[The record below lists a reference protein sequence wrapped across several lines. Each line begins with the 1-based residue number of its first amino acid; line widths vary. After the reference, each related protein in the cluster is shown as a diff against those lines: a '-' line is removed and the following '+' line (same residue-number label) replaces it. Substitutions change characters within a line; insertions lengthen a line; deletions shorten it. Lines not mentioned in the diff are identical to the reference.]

1 MSSEDRL
8 KGVLEIEMIMEC
20 LTGLRI
26 GAGPEALEIGGAENP
41 IIKDP
46 LMHLPYIPGSSLKG
60 AMRAHYELFSAKE
73 IEHEV
78 VKSEEEKK
86 KIRIHMCKESDC
98 EICRVF
104 GRTPEK
110 LGEASEKEQGGGKQG
125 EGTGQLQDDT
135 VYITRLK
142 VDDAYPTEET
152 IRKWEKLSPGGIEV
166 KWENVLD
173 RLTSRANP
181 RAVERV
187 PRGSEFKI
195 MMSYKIFD
203 QKDVD
208 NVAVIFQSLK
218 LVEDDYL
225 GGYGSRGYGRVRF
238 KNITMRL
245 KKREYYEKCDDNAKK
260 IIGDKQYSSLEEL
273 LKNKEAIINE
283 IRTQLSLGQPRQT

>member
-1 MSSEDRL
+1 MSSEALL
-8 KGVLEIEMIMEC
+8 KGVLEIEMVMEC

-26 GAGPEALEIGGAENP
+26 GAGPEAMEIGGAENLVV
-41 IIKDP
+41 KDP
-46 LMHLPYIPGSSLKG
+46 LTRLPYIPGSSLKG
-60 AMRAHYELFSAKE
+60 AMRAHYELFSTRP
-73 IEHEV
+73 INHEV
-78 VKSEEEKK
+78 VKGPQ
-86 KIRIHMCKESDC
+86 KIRMHMCEDPDC

-110 LGEASEKEQGGGKQG
+110 LESREAGGA
-125 EGTGQLQDDT
+125 QDNMIYT
-135 VYITRLK
+135 TRLK

-152 IRKWEKLSPGGIEV
+152 IRRWETFSPEGVEV

-195 MMSYKIFD
+195 TMSYKIFD

-245 KKREYYEKCDDNAKK
+245 KKREYYEKCDDGAKIAIK
-260 IIGDKQYSSLEEL
+260 CDDKKEQYSSLEEL
-273 LKNKEAIINE
+273 LKDMEKIVEE
-283 IRTQLSLGQPRQT
+283 IKAQLSQPRQM

>member
-26 GAGPEALEIGGAENP
+26 GAGPEALEIGGAENL

-46 LMHLPYIPGSSLKG
+46 LTRLPYVPGSSLKG
-60 AMRAHYELFSAKE
+60 AMRARYELFSTRP
-73 IEHEV
+73 INHEV
-78 VKSEEEKK
+78 VKEPQ
-86 KIRIHMCKESDC
+86 KIRMHMCEDPDC

-110 LGEASEKEQGGGKQG
+110 LESREAGGA
-125 EGTGQLQDDT
+125 QDNMIYT
-135 VYITRLK
+135 TRLK
-142 VDDAYPTEET
+142 IDDAYPTEET
-152 IRKWEKLSPGGIEV
+152 IGRWRDFSPEGVEV

-195 MMSYKIFD
+195 TMSYKIFD

-245 KKREYYEKCDDNAKK
+245 KKREYYEKCDDGAKIAIK
-260 IIGDKQYSSLEEL
+260 RDDKKEQYSSLEEL
-273 LKNKEAIINE
+273 LKDMEKIIEE
-283 IRTQLSLGQPRQT
+283 IKTRLSQPRQT

>member
-26 GAGPEALEIGGAENP
+26 GAGPEALEIGGAENL

-46 LMHLPYIPGSSLKG
+46 LTRLPYVPGSSLKG
-60 AMRAHYELFSAKE
+60 AMRARYELFSTRP
-73 IEHEV
+73 INHEV
-78 VKSEEEKK
+78 VKGPQ
-86 KIRIHMCKESDC
+86 KIRMHMCEDPDC

-110 LGEASEKEQGGGKQG
+110 LESREAGGA
-125 EGTGQLQDDT
+125 QDNMIYT
-135 VYITRLK
+135 TRLK
-142 VDDAYPTEET
+142 IDDAYPTEET
-152 IRKWEKLSPGGIEV
+152 IGRWRSFSPEGVEV

-195 MMSYKIFD
+195 TMSYKIFD

-273 LKNKEAIINE
+273 LKNKEAVINE

>member
-1 MSSEDRL
+1 MSSEALL
-8 KGVLEIEMIMEC
+8 KGVLEIEMVMEC

-26 GAGPEALEIGGAENP
+26 GAGPEAMEIGGAENLVV
-41 IIKDP
+41 KDP
-46 LMHLPYIPGSSLKG
+46 LTRLPYVPGSSLKG
-60 AMRAHYELFSAKE
+60 AMRARYELFSTRP
-73 IEHEV
+73 INHEV
-78 VKSEEEKK
+78 VKGPQR
-86 KIRIHMCKESDC
+86 IRMHMCEDPDC

-110 LGEASEKEQGGGKQG
+110 LESREAGGA
-125 EGTGQLQDDT
+125 QDNMIYT
-135 VYITRLK
+135 TRLK
-142 VDDAYPTEET
+142 IDDAYPTEET
-152 IRKWEKLSPGGIEV
+152 IGRWRDFSPEGVEV

-195 MMSYKIFD
+195 TMSYKIFD
-203 QKDVD
+203 QEDVK
-208 NVAVIFQSLK
+208 NVVVIFQSLK

-273 LKNKEAIINE
+273 LKNKEAVINE